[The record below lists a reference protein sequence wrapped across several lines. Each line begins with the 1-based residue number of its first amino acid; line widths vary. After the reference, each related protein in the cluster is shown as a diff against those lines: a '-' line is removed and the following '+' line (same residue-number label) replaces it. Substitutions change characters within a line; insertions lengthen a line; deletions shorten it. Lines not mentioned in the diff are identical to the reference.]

1 MKDKYFLERYNEV
14 LEKVGFI
21 IKKIITVNLYVIKNI

>member
-14 LEKVGFI
+14 LEKVDFI
-21 IKKIITVNLYVIKNI
+21 IKKNNNSELICN